1 MQRWGT
7 GPQRGS
13 RAPSVEGTQ
22 RRLRALTARSWTP
35 GSIERA
41 TGVPAAVVSRA
52 LEHDDIITPRLAYA
66 VARSYGRL
74 WDCQP
79 PCATQ
84 HEREA
89 ADAARA
95 HAERRGWA
103 PPMAWDD
110 DQIDLPN
117 GRPAPGW
124 KPSERTN
131 WRIADILEDARF
143 VREHGGY
150 RHATTGQVADRL
162 GVTRDLL
169 AHAYSRA
176 GIHAGREAEP
186 EAEAG

>member
-1 MQRWGT
+1 MQWWGT
-7 GPQRGS
+7 GPRRGS
-13 RAPSVEGTQ
+13 RTPSVEGTQ
-22 RRLRALTARSWTP
+22 RRLRALNSRSWTP
-35 GSIERA
+35 ESIERA
-41 TGVPAAVVSRA
+41 T
-52 LEHDDIITPRLAYA
+52 
-66 VARSYGRL
+66 RL

-117 GRPAPGW
+117 GQPAPGW

-131 WRIADILEDARF
+131 WRTSDLLEDARF

-150 RHATTGQVADRL
+150 PHATTGQVADRL

-169 AHAYSRA
+169 SHAYSRA